1 MIESEGDHASELGR
15 DAHGEA
21 DYDEEAELL
30 LLGVGGRYGWRV
42 GARGRG

>member
-1 MIESEGDHASELGR
+1 MASEGDHAGELGR

-21 DYDEEAELL
+21 DCDEEAELL
-30 LLGVGGRYGWRV
+30 LLLGIRDGHGWRA